1 MLNDITQEVG
11 CDGCSVSTAEGE
23 MDAIAS
29 AWLVDAHAVPRRHI
43 CPVCLASAGELSAQ
57 RPEFGRDGAR
67 IGTPRRHTRNLGLAP
82 G

>member
-1 MLNDITQEVG
+1 
-11 CDGCSVSTAEGE
+11 

-43 CPVCLASAGELSAQ
+43 CPVCLAGAGEVRAERSGV
-57 RPEFGRDGAR
+57 ER

>member
-43 CPVCLASAGELSAQ
+43 CPVCLAGAGEVRAERSGV
-57 RPEFGRDGAR
+57 ERDGAR
-67 IGTPRRHTRNLGLAP
+67 IGSARRRAGKLGLAP